1 MFIVGT
7 SGHIDHGKTTLIKA
21 LTGIDCD
28 RLPEEKEREMT
39 IDIGFANID
48 YPRFG
53 TVSIIDVPGHERFI
67 RNMVVG
73 AWGVDL
79 GLLVIAVDDGWMP
92 QTEDHFRVLELLGIE
107 RIIVILNKIDLADSE
122 MIDLAV
128 MEVEE
133 RLKDTRF
140 ADADIVQVSAKN
152 GKGVDDLREVILKNL
167 RKLSKAAETE
177 KPYLFV
183 DRVFSSKGYGT
194 IITGTLK
201 NGRFHEDET
210 VVILPQKRECRIKKI
225 ESHYQK
231 LVEGTPSQRTALNL
245 SGVTTEEIKR
255 GSIIVRKN
263 FFTES
268 NDILAQVTITD
279 EGKGIKNNLGID
291 VLVGTSQLKGK
302 MILVDERQSNE
313 RSFTARIRFE
323 REWFFYP
330 MEPFIITLPGGY
342 RVLGGG
348 TVILPRYERIGK
360 RKLKECLEEMQH
372 YGIDDI
378 IGFTVK
384 IRRKQSLSQL
394 LERLSQSE
402 KTVLRS
408 VETLL
413 EKESIVRV
421 GDYLLDHA
429 FFIEAKRD
437 IVDAISQN
445 IGLNIKE
452 IADNCGLDVE
462 ICKVLIQ
469 DVVRENQIIEKDN
482 RYFAG
487 DAVTVDTLS
496 DDRKD
501 LLERIYKSSGNG
513 MELNKVEDALKRKIG
528 ELIKLGFIV
537 SLDGNIVYH
546 SEIYED
552 LKSRVM
558 NLFNEKDK
566 ITIPEAKE
574 VTSLSRKY
582 IIPLLNKIESE
593 GLIKRVGDFRVRA

>member
-53 TVSIIDVPGHERFI
+53 MVSIIDVPGHERFI

-107 RIIVILNKIDLADSE
+107 RIIIVLSKIDLADSE

-128 MEVEE
+128 MEVED

-140 ADADIVQVSAKN
+140 ADVDIVQVSAKN
-152 GKGVDDLREVILKNL
+152 GKGVDDLKEVILQNL

-210 VVILPQKRECRIKKI
+210 VLILPQKRECRIKKI

-268 NDILAQVTITD
+268 NDILAQITITD

-302 MILVDERQSNE
+302 IIFVDEQNSND
-313 RSFTARIRFE
+313 RSFPARIRFE

-330 MEPFIITLPGGY
+330 MEPFIIALPGGY

-348 TVILPRYERIGK
+348 TVILPHYERIGK
-360 RKLKECLEEMQH
+360 QKLKEYLGEMQH
-372 YGIDDI
+372 YDVDEI

-384 IRRKQSLSQL
+384 IRRKQSLPQL
-394 LERLSQSE
+394 LERLSQGE

-421 GDYLLDHA
+421 GDYLLDNA
-429 FFIEAKRD
+429 FFVEAKRD
-437 IVDAISQN
+437 MVDAISQN

-469 DVVRENQIIEKDN
+469 DVVRENQIVEKDN

-487 DAVTVDTLS
+487 DSVTVDTLS
-496 DDRKD
+496 DERRD
-501 LLERIYKSSGNG
+501 LLERVYKSGGNG
-513 MELNKVEDALKRKIG
+513 VELNKVDDALKRKIG

-546 SEIYED
+546 SETYEE
-552 LKSRVM
+552 LKARVM
-558 NLFNEKDK
+558 NLFDEKDK

-593 GLIKRVGDFRVRA
+593 GLIKRVGDFRVRV

>member
-7 SGHIDHGKTTLIKA
+7 SGHIDHGKTTLIEA

-107 RIIVILNKIDLADSE
+107 RIIVVLNKIDLADSE

-133 RLKDTRF
+133 RLKNTRF

-210 VVILPQKRECRIKKI
+210 VFILPQKRECRIKKI

-231 LVEGTPSQRTALNL
+231 MVEGTPSQRTALNL
-245 SGVTTEEIKR
+245 AGVTTEEIKR

-268 NDILAQVTITD
+268 NDILAQVTVTD
-279 EGKGIKNNLGID
+279 EEKGIKNNLGID

-302 MILVDERQSNE
+302 MILVDERHSIE
-313 RSFTARIRFE
+313 RSFPARVRFE

-330 MEPFIITLPGGY
+330 MEPFIITLPGSY

-348 TVILPRYERIGK
+348 TVIMPRYEKVGK
-360 RKLKECLEEMQH
+360 RKLMEYLGELQH
-372 YGIDDI
+372 YNADEI
-378 IGFTVK
+378 IEFTVK
-384 IRRKQSLSQL
+384 MKRKQSLSQL
-394 LERLSQSE
+394 LEQFSQSE
-402 KTVLRS
+402 KIVLRS

-413 EKESIVRV
+413 QKKSIVRV
-421 GDYLLDHA
+421 GDYLLDNA
-429 FFIEAKRD
+429 FFVEAKEGM
-437 IVDAISQN
+437 VGAIFKS

-452 IADNCGLDVE
+452 IADNCRLDVE

-487 DAVTVDTLS
+487 DAVTVDALS
-496 DDRKD
+496 DEKKD
-501 LLERIYKSSGNG
+501 LLERVYKSGGNG
-513 MELNKVEDALKRKIG
+513 IELNKVEDALKRKIG

-546 SEIYED
+546 SETYED

-558 NLFNEKDK
+558 NLFNEKDT

-582 IIPLLNKIESE
+582 IIPLINKIESE